1 MYVPFNYEQINIMNG
16 MYSPSPVKNRNN
28 KSFDYFFRSL
38 FQRATSVFEWEVP
51 EEWNG
56 TTKDFF
62 LYCLFRFGY
71 VAIFNHEKFG
81 MCFQPCGLKGIDFY
95 YQPTNVLI
103 ANKAL
108 KQTLDLELHKEA
120 ELLKLTPDF
129 RGIWDILD
137 FYSAKLSTLDN
148 AIDMSLVNNKFAF
161 FLGARNK
168 TAGQA
173 LKKMLDLVN
182 KGEPAVIWDMKLLN
196 DPTDKDVPFQEWKR
210 EHLKD
215 SYLTTDQLLDFH
227 TIMNDFDAE
236 VGIPTIPY
244 QKKERLVSDEATA
257 KQADGKARSVVWY
270 ETIQSTLEQ
279 VKKLYPDIKLDCKMR
294 YKTEG
299 EGGEVDGSSETDIDR
314 NRQVP
319 EDAR

>member
-1 MYVPFNYEQINIMNG
+1 MYVPFNYEQINMLNG

-38 FQRATSVFEWEVP
+38 FQRATSVFEWDLP
-51 EEWNG
+51 DEWEG
-56 TTKDFF
+56 MTKDFF

-71 VAIFNHEKFG
+71 LAIFRHPEFG
-81 MCFQPCGLKGIDFY
+81 LCFQPCGLKGIDFY

-108 KQTLDLELHKEA
+108 DKTLDLELHKDA

-148 AIDMSLVNNKFAF
+148 AIDMSLINNKFAF

-168 TAGQA
+168 TAGSA

-210 EHLKD
+210 DHLKD

-294 YKTEG
+294 YETEG
-299 EGGEVDGSSETDIDR
+299 EGGGVDGSIKDNTDWSK
-314 NRQVP
+314 QM
-319 EDAR
+319 DA